1 MNFRADFLRPAIGGA
16 HRGRSRQG
24 TVAIVDIEVVE
35 LMKKRVGLGRAACA
49 SSAGRGSAFKG

>member
-49 SSAGRGSAFKG
+49 SSAG